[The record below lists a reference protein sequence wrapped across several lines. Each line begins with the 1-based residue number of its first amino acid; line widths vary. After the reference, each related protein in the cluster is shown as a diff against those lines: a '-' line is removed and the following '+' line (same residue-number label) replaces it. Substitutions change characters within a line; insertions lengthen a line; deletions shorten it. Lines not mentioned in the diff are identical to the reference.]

1 MKISKLFAIA
11 LLNIIFFP
19 SCLDDDDVTNPA
31 ALGAFEN
38 GFFVLNEGTFAKGT
52 VTYVSNDL
60 NTIQQDIYPT
70 VNPGDG
76 IGGFVQSIFYNGDN
90 AYIIS
95 YGSNIITV
103 VNRYTF
109 KRITKIET
117 GLAVPRYGVVVNGK
131 AYITNANTY
140 TNFDGSNPAGNTDDY
155 LAVINLST
163 NTLEAPIALNATAD
177 RIAAHNGKLYI
188 IEPYNNAN
196 ILVVNT
202 ATNFLETPIAIGDS
216 ANSMEVLNGSLYVAR
231 APYGE
236 SSEIIKVNLTDKTF
250 TSIDLPSAQSEAKN
264 LDIYN
269 NKIYYTSGTSVFAMD
284 VTATVAPTTSILTYD
299 STSIYGQMY
308 GFAVNNDKIFIADG
322 GDFAANSNA
331 YVYSLT
337 GTPLKT
343 IEVGVGPNGFY
354 FN

>member
-1 MKISKLFAIA
+1 MKISKLLVIA
-11 LLNIIFFP
+11 LLNIIFFA
-19 SCLDDDDVTNPA
+19 SCSDDEVTNPA
-31 ALGAFEN
+31 VSGAFEN

-52 VTYVSNDL
+52 VTFVSNDL
-60 NTIQQDIYPT
+60 NTVQQDIYPT

-76 IGGFVQSIFYNGDN
+76 IGGFAQSIFYNGDN

-95 YGSNIITV
+95 NGSNSITV

-109 KRITKIET
+109 KLITKIET
-117 GLAVPRYGVVVNGK
+117 GLKIPRYGVVVNGK

-140 TNFDGSNPAGNTDDY
+140 YSTNNPVGNTDDY

-163 NTLEAPIALNATAD
+163 NTLESPIALNATAD
-177 RIAAHNGKLYI
+177 RITAHNGKLYI
-188 IEPYNNAN
+188 IEPYNNTS

-202 ATNFLETPIAIGDS
+202 VTNTLETPINIGDN

-231 APYGE
+231 SPYGA
-236 SSEIIKVNLTDKTF
+236 SSKIVKVNLSDNTF
-250 TSIDLPSAQSEAKN
+250 TSIDLPSTQSDAKN

-284 VTATVAPTTSILTYD
+284 VDATVAPSSSILTYD
-299 STSIYGQMY
+299 STSIYGKMY

-322 GDFAANSNA
+322 GDFAINSNA
-331 YVYSLT
+331 YVYSLS
-337 GTPLKT
+337 GTALKT
-343 IEVGVGPNGFY
+343 IQAGVGPNGFY